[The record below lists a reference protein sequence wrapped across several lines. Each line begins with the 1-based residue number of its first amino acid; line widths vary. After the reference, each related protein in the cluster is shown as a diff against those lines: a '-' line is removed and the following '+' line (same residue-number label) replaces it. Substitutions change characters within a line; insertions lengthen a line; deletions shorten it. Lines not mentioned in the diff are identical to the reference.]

1 MKKSTTLKFTN
12 ACISRDEEGNFII
25 TETTKDDA
33 KVYNLTE
40 RLAEFVDVEGISL
53 QMGKVE
59 DIPSEE

>member
-12 ACISRDEEGNFII
+12 ACITKDDEGNFII
-25 TETTKDDA
+25 TETAKDDL
-33 KVYNLTE
+33 KVYNLSE
-40 RLAEFVDVEGISL
+40 KLEEFLDVEGISL

>member
-12 ACISRDEEGNFII
+12 ACITKDENGDFII
-25 TETTKDDA
+25 TETSKDED
-33 KVYNLTE
+33 KVYSLTAKLE
-40 RLAEFVDVEGISL
+40 EFLNVEGISL

>member
-12 ACISRDEEGNFII
+12 ACISKNSDGDFII
-25 TETTKDDA
+25 VETTKDSE

-40 RLAEFVDVEGISL
+40 KLNEFLEIEGVAL

-59 DIPSEE
+59 EFPSEE